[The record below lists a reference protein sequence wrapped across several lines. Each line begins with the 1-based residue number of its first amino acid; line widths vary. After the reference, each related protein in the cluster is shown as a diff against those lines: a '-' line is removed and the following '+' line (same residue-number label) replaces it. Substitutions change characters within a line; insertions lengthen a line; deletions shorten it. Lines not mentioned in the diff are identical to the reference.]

1 MKKGLLFI
9 LGMLMMVS
17 TAEASDGV
25 KTSSKMGYYNYR
37 YVKPIQFVEKGI
49 KFYIF
54 PNGEIEF
61 NTKSRSRYNSRY
73 TYRNGRRY
81 SRRVQLRNIPVSR
94 DYYGR
99 VKRVG
104 TVFINYNRYGKVSR
118 VGSVFIDYYRRRM
131 TNVGGLNIRYNRY
144 GQVNYF
150 GQVKPRYSHRNYD
163 YNHFY
168 DGMILGFYDDYFFD
182 TDFYDNF
189 DDYDEDDDFY
199 YYKSKKGKGLKK
211 GAIIKRKK
219 EHINPSKKRKIRRE
233 KD

>member
-1 MKKGLLFI
+1 MKKGLLLI

-25 KTSSKMGYYNYR
+25 KTSSKLDYYNYR
-37 YVKPIQFVEKGI
+37 NVKPIQFIEKGI
-49 KFYIF
+49 KFYVF

-61 NTKSRSRYNSRY
+61 KAQSRSRYNSRY
-73 TYRNGRRY
+73 TYRNGGRY
-81 SRRVQLRNIPVSR
+81 SRRTQLHNVSISR

-118 VGSVFIDYYRRRM
+118 VGSVFIDYRRRRM
-131 TNVGGLNIRYNRY
+131 TNVGGLYIRYNRY
-144 GQVNYF
+144 GEVNYF

-163 YNHFY
+163 YNRFY
-168 DGMILGFYDDYFFD
+168 DGMILDFHNDYFFD

-189 DDYDEDDDFY
+189 DNYDEDDDFY

-211 GAIIKRKK
+211 STIIKRKK